1 MFFNSFSLEAIGK
14 QKNADIYAEYSY
26 EYTILKPFAKKPDNS
41 YHGSDDIDS
50 STRSMK
56 ARSTKKFQ
64 VSTKDLSMSDM
75 GSRKSR
81 LANRKSRL
89 ANLEK
94 AQSVYIRG
102 I

>member
-1 MFFNSFSLEAIGK
+1 MLTGWVFFNSFSLEAIGK
-14 QKNADIYAEYSY
+14 QKKADIYAEYSY

-41 YHGSDDIDS
+41 YHGSDDVDS
-50 STRSMK
+50 STMSMK
-56 ARSTKKFQ
+56 ARSTKKYQ

-75 GSRKSR
+75 GNT
-81 LANRKSRL
+81 NRKSRM
-89 ANLEK
+89 ANMEK